1 MILNGENFLI
11 NYETILR
18 LGRGDDQINGR
29 GKKKTTVYTIEIMY
43 QDKWDVKNNKVSTIN
58 ITFEDLKEREKRLA
72 TLINQVQE
80 QVKEN
85 NNENNY

>member
-18 LGRGDDQINGR
+18 LGRGGDQINGR
-29 GKKKTTVYTIEIMY
+29 GKKKTTIYTIEIMY

-58 ITFEDLKEREKRLA
+58 ITFDDLKEREKRLA
-72 TLINQVQE
+72 SLISLVQE
-80 QVKEN
+80 QAKEK
-85 NNENNY
+85 E